1 MWKFLIFDAPPVGS
15 FRSRCV
21 WCRPTCTIACWACS
35 FRCRDGSHH
44 RWYTLPQRGDM
55 RLPPTPPS
63 TMSQRRSTS
72 MDIAHAQQFLREND
86 NAVLATWRRD
96 GRLQMSPVTVG
107 LDGAGRAISS
117 SQDTTAKVRNLRRD
131 PRATLCVFVEAFRGP
146 WVQLEGTAEIVTLPE
161 AMEPLVDYY
170 RRLAGEH
177 PDWDD
182 YRRAMTADRRALILI
197 TIERAGPD
205 RQG

>member
-1 MWKFLIFDAPPVGS
+1 
-15 FRSRCV
+15 
-21 WCRPTCTIACWACS
+21 
-35 FRCRDGSHH
+35 
-44 RWYTLPQRGDM
+44 
-55 RLPPTPPS
+55 
-63 TMSQRRSTS
+63 
-72 MDIAHAQQFLREND
+72 MDVATAQQFLRENE

-96 GRLQMSPVTVG
+96 GHLQMSPVTVG
-107 LDGAGRAISS
+107 LDEAGRAIISS
-117 SQDTTAKVRNLRRD
+117 RETAYKVRNLRRD
-131 PRATLCVFVEAFRGP
+131 PRAALCVFVEAFTGP
-146 WVQLEGTAEIVTLPE
+146 WVQIEGIAEIVSLPE

-182 YRRAMTADRRALILI
+182 YRRAMTADRRALIRI